1 MKRIFNLFDKAEE
14 SILIVL
20 VAIMTISIVTQVF
33 CRTLFS
39 VSLSWTEEI
48 SRYIL
53 VWVTYVGASLGI
65 KRGAHI
71 GVEAFTMML
80 PKKAKMIVQYI
91 TLAIC
96 IFFTAVVFK
105 ESLTILST
113 QLSTGQKS
121 AAVQL
126 PMWIPYLG
134 VTAGTFLMTIR
145 FVEQFYIQFK
155 GNKEGGIN

>member
-20 VAIMTISIVTQVF
+20 VAIMTISIVIQVF

-48 SRYIL
+48 SRFIL
-53 VWVTYVGASLGI
+53 VWVTYVGASLGV

-71 GVEAFTMML
+71 GVEAFTMIL
-80 PKKAKMIVQYI
+80 PKKVKQIVQYI
-91 TLAIC
+91 TLAFC
-96 IFFTAVVFK
+96 IIFTTVVFK

-113 QLSTGQKS
+113 QFSTGQKS

-134 VTAGTFLMTIR
+134 VTTGTFLMTMR
-145 FVEQFYIQFK
+145 FVEQCYIQFK
-155 GNKEGGIN
+155 NNKEGGTN